1 MNFDAKKI
9 LLAKIGHQFGQFNGQ
24 NGQNSKRRASA
35 TVSNMSMIYTYLL
48 NML

>member
-1 MNFDAKKI
+1 MNFDAKFFF
-9 LLAKIGHQFGQFNGQ
+9 AKNWPTVCQINGQ
-24 NGQNSKRRASA
+24 NGQNSKRRTSA